1 MRDGLII
8 HRAKELRSNLTE
20 AERRLWYFLRRNH
33 LGCRF
38 RRQHPIGPY
47 IADFACLRPRIV
59 IEVDGGQHVEQHEYD
74 VVRDE
79 FMRERGF
86 VVLRFWSNEML
97 QQTESVLQVIWREI
111 EAMKKAPPP

>member
-1 MRDGLII
+1 MRDRLII
-8 HRAKELRSNLTE
+8 QRAKELRSNLTE
-20 AERRLWYFLRRNH
+20 AESRLWYFLRRNH

-47 IADFACLRPRIV
+47 VADFACLRPRIV
-59 IEVDGGQHVEQHEYD
+59 IELDGGQHLQQHHYD
-74 VVRDE
+74 EARDK

-97 QQTESVLQVIWREI
+97 ERSESVLQVIWGEI
-111 EAMKKAPPP
+111 ESRKKTPPP